1 MWKLDVLTNC
11 RMRARLGA
19 RLHRWLESWL
29 LRRLSCRLKEKK
41 LAMMITVTKV
51 SIYDGVEEAE

>member
-1 MWKLDVLTNC
+1 
-11 RMRARLGA
+11 MRARLGA

-51 SIYDGVEEAE
+51 SIYDEVEEAE